1 MSRLALSD
9 VAQMVGGHR
18 VGDDRRFDGVSTD
31 TRTLVADELFVA
43 LKGPNYDGHDY
54 LGMAADRGAAAA
66 LVEAQDSY
74 PLAVVEVEDTRLAL
88 GRLAKAWRLRCPAR
102 VIGITGSNGKTTLK
116 EMIAAILARRGEV
129 LATRGNLNNDIG
141 VPLTLCRLRDEP
153 FAVIEMGA
161 NHAGEID
168 YLTQLAAPDIAVLNN
183 AGRAHLEGFGSLE
196 GVARAKAEII
206 NGLGP
211 EGTFV
216 LNADDRF
223 AGLWRE
229 LAHGVSQCS
238 FGVSAPADVSSPADS
253 YRVVWTAGRFEAR
266 FEVCCEQGE
275 TEIGLQLAGEHNRM
289 NALAAIAASLL
300 AGATLDD
307 AAAGLA
313 TLAPVPGRLRPVAGL
328 NGARLIDDS
337 YNANPESVIAALR
350 VLAAAPGRRTL
361 VLGDLAELGPD
372 AAALHRQL
380 GDSVNA
386 AGIERLM
393 TVGRLSA
400 GAGEV
405 FDGEHRHFSG
415 RQSLIDVLGAEL
427 DADDTILV
435 KGSRAARLD
444 EVVEAL
450 RVREVAC

>member
-1 MSRLALSD
+1 
-9 VAQMVGGHR
+9 
-18 VGDDRRFDGVSTD
+18 
-31 TRTLVADELFVA
+31 
-43 LKGPNYDGHDY
+43 
-54 LGMAADRGAAAA
+54 
-66 LVEAQDSY
+66 
-74 PLAVVEVEDTRLAL
+74 
-88 GRLAKAWRLRCPAR
+88 
-102 VIGITGSNGKTTLK
+102 
-116 EMIAAILARRGEV
+116 
-129 LATRGNLNNDIG
+129 
-141 VPLTLCRLRDEP
+141 
-153 FAVIEMGA
+153 
-161 NHAGEID
+161 
-168 YLTQLAAPDIAVLNN
+168 
-183 AGRAHLEGFGSLE
+183 
-196 GVARAKAEII
+196 
-206 NGLGP
+206 
-211 EGTFV
+211 
-216 LNADDRF
+216 
-223 AGLWRE
+223 
-229 LAHGVSQCS
+229 
-238 FGVSAPADVSSPADS
+238 
-253 YRVVWTAGRFEAR
+253 
-266 FEVCCEQGE
+266 
-275 TEIGLQLAGEHNRM
+275 
-289 NALAAIAASLL
+289 
-300 AGATLDD
+300 
-307 AAAGLA
+307 
-313 TLAPVPGRLRPVAGL
+313 VAGL